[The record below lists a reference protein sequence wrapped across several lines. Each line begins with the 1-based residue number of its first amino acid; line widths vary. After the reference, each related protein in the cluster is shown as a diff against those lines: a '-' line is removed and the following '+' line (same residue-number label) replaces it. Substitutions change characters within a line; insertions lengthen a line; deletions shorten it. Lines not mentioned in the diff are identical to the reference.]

1 MCFGSFPI
9 DESALGNI
17 DNRYYLAFLNNKLIV
32 MSGLVSKTSSYYGLE
47 ISFTCTDPNYKRHGI
62 MTLLINKTL
71 ENIKEDVYCECC
83 HYCDKNNCNYS
94 VYLWRRKL

>member
-32 MSGLVSKTSSYYGLE
+32 MSGLVSKTS
-47 ISFTCTDPNYKRHGI
+47 
-62 MTLLINKTL
+62 
-71 ENIKEDVYCECC
+71 
-83 HYCDKNNCNYS
+83 
-94 VYLWRRKL
+94 